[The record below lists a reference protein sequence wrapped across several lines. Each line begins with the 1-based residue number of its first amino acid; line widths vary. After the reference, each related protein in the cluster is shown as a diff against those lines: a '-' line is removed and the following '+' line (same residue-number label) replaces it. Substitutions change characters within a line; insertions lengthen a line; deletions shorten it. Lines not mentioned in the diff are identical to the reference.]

1 MSDLEKSAERFI
13 KVCQLMSEGAENVR
27 GQLENVLADFR
38 AGRAELD
45 GALAELNERRARFI
59 KESSETAAGET
70 SQAMDSLAERME
82 RLLAGG
88 PFESGGGKAEP
99 ATQRRVVPLDDSEPA
114 APHGV
119 NA

>member
-45 GALAELNERRARFI
+45 TALAELNERRARFI
-59 KESSETAAGET
+59 KESSETAAIET
-70 SQAMDSLAERME
+70 SQAMESLAERME

-88 PFESGGGKAEP
+88 PFDSGGGRAEAP
-99 ATQRRVVPLDDSEPA
+99 ASRNVVPLDDAEPLSSKMA
-114 APHGV
+114 